1 LKPRP
6 TYCASFPHVT
16 TVDGRR
22 REYRVAKAA
31 DLAAQSPVI
40 EFTHAAGRQSAPMKS
55 IFGWLIGL
63 MIVPILG
70 DAADLSPQDFAF
82 GLPVVTTKEAAVYR
96 FPLPLAVYQ
105 GTVRDDLGD
114 VRLFNAQGESVP
126 YSLLRR
132 AAPPQTDAAATALP
146 IFPLHGSARV
156 VIDGVHLTIDSPGS
170 AVNLQTQSGA
180 VNATVNQYIL
190 DGRALTAA
198 VAALRLNW
206 PETASDYS
214 GRVKIEVSDDLGTWQ
229 TIVAAAPTANLHANG
244 QALIENRIGLPPTKA
259 KFWRISWVG
268 PPPSF
273 ELTSVLAEPADSPV
287 ESVHASLEVEG
298 TTNPTEADADLFDL
312 GAHPPVSRLNVTLPE
327 ANTVN
332 TIELASRRM
341 PSDPWRTITKAG
353 FYRLKTQEGEQR
365 NAPIEIGIDRDRY
378 WRARIIRGGGLPQRP
393 LRLHVE
399 WVPNE
404 LTFLAR
410 GQAPF
415 LLVYGNAT
423 AAGAEAD
430 LTQIPADVEIAAA
443 TVDTRQVVG
452 GANRL
457 TPKPAAFPWV
467 RILLWGALLLAM
479 ALLGWMA
486 FHLSKDTGSSNGP
499 TTMH

>member
-1 LKPRP
+1 
-6 TYCASFPHVT
+6 
-16 TVDGRR
+16 
-22 REYRVAKAA
+22 
-31 DLAAQSPVI
+31 
-40 EFTHAAGRQSAPMKS
+40 
-55 IFGWLIGL
+55 
-63 MIVPILG
+63 
-70 DAADLSPQDFAF
+70 
-82 GLPVVTTKEAAVYR
+82 
-96 FPLPLAVYQ
+96 
-105 GTVRDDLGD
+105 
-114 VRLFNAQGESVP
+114 
-126 YSLLRR
+126 
-132 AAPPQTDAAATALP
+132 
-146 IFPLHGSARV
+146 
-156 VIDGVHLTIDSPGS
+156 
-170 AVNLQTQSGA
+170 
-180 VNATVNQYIL
+180 
-190 DGRALTAA
+190 
-198 VAALRLNW
+198 
-206 PETASDYS
+206 
-214 GRVKIEVSDDLGTWQ
+214 
-229 TIVAAAPTANLHANG
+229 
-244 QALIENRIGLPPTKA
+244 
-259 KFWRISWVG
+259 
-268 PPPSF
+268 
-273 ELTSVLAEPADSPV
+273 
-287 ESVHASLEVEG
+287 
-298 TTNPTEADADLFDL
+298 
-312 GAHPPVSRLNVTLPE
+312 VSRLNVTLPE